1 MKDGDRHRP
10 VTVSF
15 SSGNPALGSRTAYV
29 IPKTRQLIGVNYS
42 CPARVS
48 VADQLD

>member
-15 SSGNPALGSRTAYV
+15 SSGNPALGSRTAQV
-29 IPKTRQLIGVNYS
+29 IAKTRQLMPEG
-42 CPARVS
+42 
-48 VADQLD
+48 D